1 VADDGVRIDFDD
13 IMRGLAANRY
23 DSVHVEFV
31 PDPGGCAAELV
42 RALTGAV
49 GAADDAES
57 ETWGEDPVVTLAGG
71 SVRVKEYWAEESLR
85 AWLAVFAEELRVA
98 GFTGLVHA
106 TPTAAQP
113 RWLRDATGLRLTV
126 FVAHDGGFERPADGP
141 AVAAWCQA
149 GTEWVAGS
157 RGEAYVM
164 VGGLSQAAPAD
175 GVGAHLARAVRA
187 GSIVTIV
194 RAEPEPGQV
203 ARASFL
209 PNGHTI
215 YQAYEAAV
223 PVAALAGRARQAPVT
238 GAEGSRLGFVSAV
251 PVWAYGW
258 DAREKAGPPLPT
270 VPGHALRANSPLW
283 TRYVPDAHGLQLLT
297 DEHLRHVA
305 DLSGWTVTPVAPGRH
320 LVEAANLA
328 DWFGPDGPSDSV
340 VRRARADFEGVIVP
354 ADALP

>member
-1 VADDGVRIDFDD
+1 MADDGIRIDFDD
-13 IMRGLAANRY
+13 VMRGLAANRY

-31 PDPGGCAAELV
+31 PDPGGCADELIP
-42 RALTGAV
+42 ALTGAV

-57 ETWGEDPVVTLAGG
+57 ETWGEDPVLTLAGG

-85 AWLAVFAEELRVA
+85 AWLGVFARELRVA
-98 GFTGLVHA
+98 WFTGLVHA

-113 RWLRDATGLRLTV
+113 RWLRDATGWRLTV
-126 FVAHDGGFERPADGP
+126 FVAHDGAFEPPADDP
-141 AVAAWCQA
+141 AVAAWCQG

-157 RGEAYVM
+157 RGDAYVM
-164 VGGLSQAAPAD
+164 VGGLSQAAPAE

-187 GSIVTIV
+187 RSIATIV

-203 ARASFL
+203 ARVSFL

-215 YQAYEAAV
+215 YQAYDPAV
-223 PVAALAGRARQAPVT
+223 PLSALVDRVRQALVT
-238 GAEGSRLGFVSAV
+238 GAGRSRLGFVAAV

-258 DAREKAGPPLPT
+258 DARDKARPPLPT
-270 VPGHALRANSPLW
+270 VPGYALRANSSLW

-305 DLSGWTVTPVAPGRH
+305 DLSGWTVTQVAAGRH

-340 VRRARADFEGVIVP
+340 VRRARADFGGVIVP